1 MSKVKK
7 SVWITAIIV
16 IATTLVVGIYYLDHS
31 GAPSYKHAMQAFL
44 IKSKASGKGPKFSKE
59 EYKLMAD
66 KAREL
71 KARLPNPG
79 LKVGSKAPD
88 FMLANAFGKNIRLS
102 DYLKKGPVVLVF
114 YRGAWCPFCNLHLH
128 ALHESLSRFKKLGA
142 SLILVTPQ
150 KPDKS
155 AAQIKKDGY
164 QFEVLSDLESK
175 VMQSYNLY
183 FELDPQLVKLYK
195 AKGLDIEAFNGKGRN
210 VLPVPGS
217 FVIAPDGTIVAMH
230 ADTDYKQRMEPAAII
245 AALKSLKNQ
254 PEITQIKKE
263 QPKTERPRNHPGV

>member
-1 MSKVKK
+1 MSKSKK
-7 SVWITAIIV
+7 PIWITAIVV
-16 IATTLVVGIYYLDHS
+16 ITAVLLIGVYCINRS
-31 GAPSYKHAMQAFL
+31 GVPSYQQALQVFL

-66 KAREL
+66 KAKEL
-71 KARLPNPG
+71 KSSMPNPG
-79 LKVGSKAPD
+79 LKVGSQAPD
-88 FMLANAFGKNIRLS
+88 FTLANAFGKSVRLS
-102 DYLKKGPVVLVF
+102 DHLEKGPVVLVF

-128 ALHESLSRFKKLGA
+128 ALHESLPRFKKLGA

-164 QFEVLSDLESK
+164 QFEVLSDLDSK

-217 FVIAPDGTIVAMH
+217 FVIAQNGTIVAMH
-230 ADTDYKQRMEPAAII
+230 ADTDYKQRMEPADII
-245 AALKSLKNQ
+245 KALKN
-254 PEITQIKKE
+254 IKS
-263 QPKTERPRNHPGV
+263 RP